1 MEPTASKFWETQR
14 VLVVAPHAD
23 DEAYGCAGTMAK
35 IKTMGGE
42 VFVIVGSVADLRQY
56 NEGRTIVTGNTRAEE
71 LRASMAI
78 LRVDG
83 YEVLFTDERHH
94 LRLDAVPQRD
104 LINLLEREATFA
116 IDKIRPTVV
125 LLPAPSFN
133 QDHTALFRAGFAACR
148 PHVRTHKPF
157 VSHVLSCDAV
167 QLGWRDTSFRPTL
180 YVDISEHL
188 DTKLRALRCHS
199 SQLRPAPDFGSVENV
214 ERLARMRGAE
224 IGVEA
229 AEAFECHRAVL

>member
-1 MEPTASKFWETQR
+1 MDPTTSKFWANQR

-56 NEGRTIVTGNTRAEE
+56 NEGRTIVTGHTRTEE

-83 YEVLFTDERHH
+83 YEILFTDGQQH

-116 IDKIRPTVV
+116 IDKIHPTVV

-133 QDHTALFRAGFAACR
+133 QDHTALFHAGFAACR
-148 PHVRTHKPF
+148 PHLRTHKPF

-167 QLGWRDTSFRPTL
+167 QMGWRDAPFHPRL
-180 YVDISEHL
+180 YVDISEYL
-188 DTKLRALRCHS
+188 DVKLRALRCHG
-199 SQLRPAPDFGSVENV
+199 SQLRAAPDFGSVENV
-214 ERLARMRGAE
+214 ERLARIRGAE

-229 AEAFECHRAVL
+229 AEAFECHRVVL